1 MYNISGASDEQIKND
16 VIITHSLKKV
26 LNLCVYNIALFFFF
40 LLSKKKNNVALF
52 KNKK

>member
-26 LNLCVYNIALFFFF
+26 LNLCVYNIALF
-40 LLSKKKNNVALF
+40 